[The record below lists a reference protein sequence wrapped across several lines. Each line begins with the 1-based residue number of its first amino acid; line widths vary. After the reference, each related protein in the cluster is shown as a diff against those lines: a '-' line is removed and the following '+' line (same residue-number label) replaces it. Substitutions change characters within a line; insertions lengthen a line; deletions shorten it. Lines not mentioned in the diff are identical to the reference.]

1 MAYINTLTPIFKD
14 FAECVNNS
22 KECNSDP
29 YIKARIVLSRLYYAC
44 FHKGLEDFSN
54 IRNSSEGKKHQR
66 LIEGLTAS
74 TKPEHKQ
81 LLNLIL
87 KLKDLRIWAD
97 YDYSDETYKNAN
109 PSNLGYYIYQICL
122 VIK

>member
-1 MAYINTLTPIFKD
+1 MAHINTLTPIFKD
-14 FAECVNNS
+14 FAECVNSS

-44 FHKGLEDFSN
+44 FHKGLEDFSD

-66 LIEGLTAS
+66 LIEALTAS

-81 LLNLIL
+81 LLKLIL

-97 YDYSDETYKNAN
+97 YDYSDKIYKNAN

-122 VIK
+122 VIS

>member
-1 MAYINTLTPIFKD
+1 MAHINTLTPIFKD
-14 FAECVNNS
+14 FAECVNSS

-44 FHKGLEDFSN
+44 FHKGLEDFSD
-54 IRNSSEGKKHQR
+54 IRNSSEDKKHQR
-66 LIEGLTAS
+66 LIEALTAS

-81 LLNLIL
+81 LLKLIL

-97 YDYSDETYKNAN
+97 YNYIDEFYKNVK
-109 PSNLGYYIYQICL
+109 PSGVGYYIFQVNEVL
-122 VIK
+122 K